1 MIAANQNSWVHLHK
15 KLMRRKLA
23 RCRQNTQC
31 QAWVKNIAYFRPTWS
46 NLCLFFKLKQL
57 KTHSLW
63 GRTYLSSLYSSY
75 MGVHLHR
82 ATCQRVLTSI
92 NDIEMTLIWLYRR
105 HCGVSRG
112 WSSFILLFTNKKSN
126 RNHYCGRSK
135 TLERSNVLIQTTAN
149 IANDPRL
156 NFTNFVA
163 EQLRM
168 NLIRKSIRLTP
179 SQNEKFRWNSTYRIL
194 ALCHLRTTIIRFMG

>member
-1 MIAANQNSWVHLHK
+1 MITANQNSFHLHK

-23 RCRQNTQC
+23 RCRQNTQY
-31 QAWVKNIAYFRPTWS
+31 QAWVKNIHNFRPTWS

-57 KTHSLW
+57 EIHSLW
-63 GRTYLSSLYSSY
+63 GRPYLSSLYRPY
-75 MGVHLHR
+75 MGVPLHR

-135 TLERSNVLIQTTAN
+135 TLERSNVLIQTTTN
-149 IANDPRL
+149 IANDQSKTELVKFFCGTIPYE
-156 NFTNFVA
+156 FDQKKFQTCSVT
-163 EQLRM
+163 EQ
-168 NLIRKSIRLTP
+168 KV
-179 SQNEKFRWNSTYRIL
+179 QVKF
-194 ALCHLRTTIIRFMG
+194 II